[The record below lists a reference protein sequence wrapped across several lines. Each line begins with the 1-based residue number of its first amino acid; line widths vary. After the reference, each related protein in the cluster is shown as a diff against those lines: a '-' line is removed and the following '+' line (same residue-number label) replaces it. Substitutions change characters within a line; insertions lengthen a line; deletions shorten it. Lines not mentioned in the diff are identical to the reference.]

1 MEWMLALATLAALAS
16 CSTATPV
23 APTSTPTLRSGTLV
37 PYWSVTPTVTFLAP
51 DPSTSTP
58 LPTGTPTPRTHVVKA
73 GEDMGGIALRYRVS
87 LSDLKTANPTVK
99 PNLMKIGTVLIIPGS
114 APDYSPTGAPT
125 ASPTP
130 TATAILLERP
140 GCWEDAQGGA
150 TCFVVARNLQPSPLE
165 NVTVALILLDAQS
178 KEVQRQ
184 VATTPLDL
192 LQQGA
197 PQPVLAFFKA
207 PLPADFQVAVEL
219 VSALPATTSGNRYLA
234 ATLSGNQVKIQ
245 PDGLAAE
252 ASGTVISQ
260 ADKVASQVWVAA
272 IGYDADG
279 NAVGMRRWQSPA
291 PLAAGSSQAFKLD
304 VYSVGAPIV
313 KVDLYVEA
321 KP

>member
-1 MEWMLALATLAALAS
+1 MCWMLALASLAALAS
-16 CSTATPV
+16 CSTATPQ

-37 PYWSVTPTVTFLAP
+37 PYRSVTPSVTFLAP
-51 DPSTSTP
+51 DLSTPTP
-58 LPTGTPTPRTHVVKA
+58 LPTATLTPRTHVVKA

-87 LSDLKTANPTVK
+87 LADLKTANPTVK
-99 PNLMKIGTVLIIPGS
+99 PNLMKIGTVLIIPGN

-130 TATAILLERP
+130 TAILLERA
-140 GCWEDAQGGA
+140 GCWEDTQGGA
-150 TCFVVARNLQPSPLE
+150 ACFVVARNLQASPLE

-207 PLPADFQVAVEL
+207 PLPTNFQVAVEL

-234 ATLSGNQVKIQ
+234 ATLSGTQVKIQ

-252 ASGTVISQ
+252 ASGTVVSQ
-260 ADKVASQVWVAA
+260 ADKAASQVWVAA

-279 NAVGMRRWQSPA
+279 NAVGMRRWQAPS
-291 PLAAGSSQAFKLD
+291 PLAIGASQAFSLD